1 MSEPSAP
8 PAPPARSVAGAC
20 ARAVEWLIGGVLL
33 VVVVLACLQVFMRFV
48 LDRPLSWP
56 EELSTLLLVWAVM
69 FGSFVAVV
77 RQSHL
82 RVDFIAA
89 RLPGLAGALVN
100 TLSQLCILAVACGMA
115 WYGWA
120 FYESTAGDH
129 STTLGYGRNLYY
141 LPIAIAGAAMVP
153 AVLRNLVAAWSR
165 DGAPGSAA

>member
-1 MSEPSAP
+1 MSAP
-8 PAPPARSVAGAC
+8 STNPEAPPSSLVGSFAQLI
-20 ARAVEWLIGGVLL
+20 EWVVGGVLL
-33 VVVVLACLQVFMRFV
+33 VIVMLACLQIFMRFV

-56 EELSTLLLVWAVM
+56 EELSTLLLVWAVA

-89 RLPGLAGALVN
+89 KVPGLAGDLVN

-120 FYESTAGDH
+120 FYSSTAGDT

-141 LPIAIAGAAMVP
+141 LPIAIAGAAMIP
-153 AVLRNLVAAWSR
+153 AVLCNLVAVWSR
-165 DGAPGSAA
+165 GGAKRGQV